1 MINLKLKSMYNIDKL
16 SLIYEIPTGFMERVS
31 METRRLDFMTSF
43 DPHFVLDEQYSTRK
57 RTTPFYRVSYR
68 SDEGM
73 FFIGQF
79 RNDTVGSITLDVDNE
94 FLYSG
99 HLDVLY
105 QFERV
110 YGLTF
115 THIRLFDVCCD
126 SNQNLP
132 RKLNEILRSKEY
144 EVCRRG
150 SGKRLTNKNNQK
162 LGKKTSENIKILST
176 IERPPVTYYFYLRP
190 SKCYKTIVLRCY
202 NKSEEIENSKKEYIL
217 DSLGFTGSVYRLEVS
232 TFCYELTLQSK
243 NKTGWSHQYIY
254 EHLTDKD
261 FLKGFFIKYINRFFT
276 LKSNG
281 ISYSLSDVLRL
292 EPIKSNIN
300 S

>member
-1 MINLKLKSMYNIDKL
+1 MEKILSSMYNIDKL
-16 SLIYEIPTGFMERVS
+16 SLMYEIPSGFMEGVS

-68 SDEGM
+68 SEEGM

-115 THIRLFDVCCD
+115 THVRLFDVCCD
-126 SNQNLP
+126 SNLNLP
-132 RKLNEILRSKEY
+132 RKLNETLQSKEY
-144 EVCRRG
+144 DVCRRG
-150 SGKRLTNKNNQK
+150 SRKTLTDKNNQE
-162 LGKKTSENIKILST
+162 LGIKISKNIKTLT
-176 IERPPVTYYFYLRP
+176 HKERSPVTYYFYLRP
-190 SKCYKTIVLRCY
+190 SKCRKDITLRCY
-202 NKSEEIENSKKEYIL
+202 DKSSEIEKSKKEYIL
-217 DSLGFTGSVYRLEVS
+217 DSLGFTGPVYRLEVS
-232 TFCYELTLQSK
+232 TFWYELTLQSPL
-243 NKTGWSHQYIY
+243 
-254 EHLTDKD
+254 E
-261 FLKGFFIKYINRFFT
+261 FITYC
-276 LKSNG
+276 
-281 ISYSLSDVLRL
+281 V
-292 EPIKSNIN
+292 PICFD
-300 S
+300 

>member
-1 MINLKLKSMYNIDKL
+1 
-16 SLIYEIPTGFMERVS
+16 
-31 METRRLDFMTSF
+31 MTSF

-132 RKLNEILRSKEY
+132 RKLNETLQSKEY
-144 EVCRRG
+144 DVCRRG
-150 SGKRLTNKNNQK
+150 SRKTLTDKNNQE
-162 LGKKTSENIKILST
+162 LGIKISRVSQLNCVSA
-176 IERPPVTYYFYLRP
+176 P
-190 SKCYKTIVLRCY
+190 SPSGF
-202 NKSEEIENSKKEYIL
+202 N
-217 DSLGFTGSVYRLEVS
+217 LGRRDAIFNRVS
-232 TFCYELTLQSK
+232 TTRSPRQRK
-243 NKTGWSHQYIY
+243 VT
-254 EHLTDKD
+254 
-261 FLKGFFIKYINRFFT
+261 
-276 LKSNG
+276 
-281 ISYSLSDVLRL
+281 
-292 EPIKSNIN
+292 
-300 S
+300 